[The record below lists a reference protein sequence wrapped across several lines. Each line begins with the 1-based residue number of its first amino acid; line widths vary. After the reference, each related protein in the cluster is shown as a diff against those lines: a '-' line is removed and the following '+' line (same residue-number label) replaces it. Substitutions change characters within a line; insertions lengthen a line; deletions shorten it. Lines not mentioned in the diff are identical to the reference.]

1 MQSIDLTDCDREP
14 IHIPGAVQ
22 PHGVLLVVDPAS
34 EEVLQAAGDVGG
46 ILGHAQP
53 PLGRRIGE
61 ILSLSLEDLVP
72 AAGIEL
78 RAEPV
83 YVVSVRPPSAR
94 DEVDVVGHRRDGVV
108 VLELERAP
116 AARLSAAHLLGEMQA
131 IGTALEAAPDL
142 PRTCQAAA
150 RELRRL
156 TGFDRV
162 MIYRFLEDGS
172 GCVLAE
178 DRAAELP
185 PFLNHHYP
193 ASDIPRQARELYLR
207 NVIRVI
213 PDVNYTPSPLEPP
226 VCPELGRPLDMSD
239 CALRSVSPI
248 HVQYLKNMGVGASM
262 SISVVRDGVLWGL
275 VACHHR
281 TAKPVPYE
289 LRQACKRVGQIL
301 SQQIA
306 SREAAEA
313 HDQARRLA
321 DARDEL
327 LVTLARA
334 KGPIEGTLA
343 GHAKGLLAI
352 VPSDGVAVCRSGQVA
367 GAGHRPS
374 DDEVRELTDWLLRDG
389 GAPDPFAT
397 DRLSEC
403 HAPAS
408 AYRALASGLLA
419 TAVSREEPLVVL
431 WFRAERVQ
439 AIEWAGNPHKPA
451 EPGSSPGTLTPRASF
466 ELWREAVHG
475 RSRPWTVAEVD
486 AARRLRDAASELGR
500 QRRLEQL
507 NTRLLQALAD
517 KEALIAQKDLLMRE
531 VHHRVQNSL
540 QLVNAMLR
548 LQEGESTDPTVAA
561 RFAEARR
568 RILAVSATHR
578 RLWRSDQIQSVRFD
592 TYLRELRDD
601 LVEEWGRAWDG
612 HLRIRA
618 EPMLVPTD
626 AAVSLALVITELLT
640 NAVKHAYRGEPG
652 PIDVI
657 VAGGPHGSIRIVVAD
672 QGSGM
677 ERSERPGGFGSR
689 LMRLLIAQVKGEMDF
704 QDNRPGTKVVLTAP
718 LAVVADGR
726 AESGS
731 GTPTL
736 A

>member
-1 MQSIDLTDCDREP
+1 VQSIDLTDCDREP

-34 EEVLQAAGDVGG
+34 EEVLQAAGDTED
-46 ILGHAQP
+46 ILGHAPP
-53 PLGRRIGE
+53 PLGWRVSEALG
-61 ILSLSLEDLVP
+61 LSLKAFVR
-72 AAGIEL
+72 AASVEL

-83 YVVSVRPPSAR
+83 YVGSVRPPSVR
-94 DEVDVVGHRRDGVV
+94 SEVDVVAHRRDGVV

-131 IGTALEAAPDL
+131 IGAALEAAPDL
-142 PRTCQAAA
+142 PRTCQAAT

-162 MIYRFLEDGS
+162 MVYRFLEDGS

-207 NVIRVI
+207 NLVRVI
-213 PDVNYTPSPLEPP
+213 PDVNYMPSPLEPP
-226 VCPELGRPLDMSD
+226 ACPATGRPLDMSD
-239 CALRSVSPI
+239 CTLRSVSPVHI
-248 HVQYLKNMGVGASM
+248 QYLKNMGVGASM
-262 SISVVRDGVLWGL
+262 SVSIVRDGVLWGL
-275 VACHHR
+275 LAGHHR
-281 TAKPVPYE
+281 TPIPVPYE
-289 LRQACKRVGQIL
+289 LRQVCKRVGQIL

-306 SREAAEA
+306 AREEAEA
-313 HDQARRLA
+313 HTQAWRLA

-327 LVTLARA
+327 LVTLARTE
-334 KGPIEGTLA
+334 GPIEGALA
-343 GHAKGLLAI
+343 EHAPELLAI
-352 VPSDGVAVCRSGQVA
+352 VPSDGVAVCRGGQVT

-374 DDEVRELTDWLLRDG
+374 DDEVRRLADWLLRDG

-397 DRLSEC
+397 DRLSEY
-403 HAPAS
+403 HAP

-431 WFRAERVQ
+431 WFRAERAQV
-439 AIEWAGNPHKPA
+439 IEWAGNPHKP
-451 EPGSSPGTLTPRASF
+451 F
-466 ELWREAVHG
+466 ELWRETVHG

-486 AARRLRDAASELGR
+486 AARRFRDAASELGR

-507 NTRLLQALAD
+507 NRRLRQALAD

-540 QLVNAMLR
+540 QLVNSMLR
-548 LQEGESTDPTVAA
+548 LQEGETTDPAVAT

-601 LVEEWGRAWDG
+601 LVEEWGRVWDG

-618 EPMLVPTD
+618 EPMPVPTD
-626 AAVSLALVITELLT
+626 AAVSLALVVTELLT
-640 NAVKHAYRGEPG
+640 NAVKHAYQGAPG
-652 PIDVI
+652 PIDVT
-657 VAGGPHGSIRIVVAD
+657 VAGGPNGSIRIVVAD
-672 QGSGM
+672 QGGGM
-677 ERSERPGGFGSR
+677 ERVERPGGFGSR
-689 LMRLLIAQVKGEMDF
+689 LMRLLIAQVKGEMAF

-718 LAVVADGR
+718 LAVLAEGR
-726 AESGS
+726 AESGG
-731 GTPTL
+731 GTPPS